1 VKDLWTLRLA
11 KQAEKLTSLESQNQN
26 LSRNAGTGE
35 ESEKG
40 TENVPSTSRKKAND
54 SPVQVETVALCYLGI
69 LLMRLPIGLGD
80 IYRYD
85 QGHSTERHAT
95 D

>member
-1 VKDLWTLRLA
+1 M
-11 KQAEKLTSLESQNQN
+11 KQAEKLSSLEPPNQN
-26 LSRNAGTGE
+26 LSSNAGTSE
-35 ESEKG
+35 ESEKE
-40 TENVPSTSRKKAND
+40 TQNVPNASGKKASD
-54 SPVQVETVALCYLGI
+54 SPVLVETVALCYLGI

-85 QGHSTERHAT
+85 QGYWTRRHAT